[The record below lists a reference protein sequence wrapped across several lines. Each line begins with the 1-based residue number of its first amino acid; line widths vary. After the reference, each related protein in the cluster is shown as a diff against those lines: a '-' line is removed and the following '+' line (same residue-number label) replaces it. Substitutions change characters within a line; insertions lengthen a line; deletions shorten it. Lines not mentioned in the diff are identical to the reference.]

1 MSSGYYAMLNF
12 VMECETRLSSDRCTI
27 PSELSGQSS
36 AIVTKRWIIESTAR
50 LTRRKEW
57 FPFDYEIPPEPHHP
71 PRHDQDHAPTS
82 GTFINFEDEL

>member
-1 MSSGYYAMLNF
+1 MHHSIG
-12 VMECETRLSSDRCTI
+12 VIR
-27 PSELSGQSS
+27 SEQR
-36 AIVTKRWIIESTAR
+36 TR

-82 GTFINFEDEL
+82 STFINVEDGL